1 MFTSCAG
8 GRLTKEYLD
17 VLRDSLVAGGRESLS
32 PHTISSLLQEAVS
45 AIESLT
51 PTCAS
56 ANSDTVE
63 VVGGRGQA
71 QGDASGASE
80 IFDAPQHVCPI
91 KQDLTDVV
99 EAFVALVEACDLTR
113 GSLSSST
120 AARVRQLL
128 VTLNVSSTSSMGQSR
143 VKSASAPRV
152 SGSAHPL
159 ACTLESRVTAVISA
173 VSTSISSPPPKRGTW
188 KRTRNCVDSGQ
199 ALQASEQE
207 EGGTNGAKESKRGV
221 GMARMHWMLPP
232 AAANSADSNMRQNT
246 HSRSGTGN
254 SRPPDTPSELEKEE
268 GAKPAGGSSAPKAS
282 AKMGSDGGEAETATR
297 RPSLRQLIDQQLRQ
311 V

>member
-173 VSTSISSPPPKRGTW
+173 VSTSISSPPPQRGTW

-207 EGGTNGAKESKRGV
+207 EGGTNGAKESKRG
-221 GMARMHWMLPP
+221 GRDGANALD
-232 AAANSADSNMRQNT
+232 AASGRGKQRRQQ
-246 HSRSGTGN
+246 H
-254 SRPPDTPSELEKEE
+254 
-268 GAKPAGGSSAPKAS
+268 APKHPLTFWHRKLAPARYPVRARERGGCKAGRRIFS
-282 AKMGSDGGEAETATR
+282 SQGLGQDG
-297 RPSLRQLIDQQLRQ
+297 L
-311 V
+311 